1 MYALFLLVTGE
12 TSSNQLATHN
22 SFCAPTSAQRDAMFD
37 DIRSILHGVRGG
49 AEKLRNVLSLTDAS
63 TKLLRFVSDDVW
75 GSKGVCRV
83 ISRSIAEY
91 LVQAWDVHN
100 NYKHNGA
107 VLPVVTAPVGRGAD
121 GVDAM
126 A

>member
-1 MYALFLLVTGE
+1 MATPPGFQSTKPSTGSALLMLLLLPSAV
-12 TSSNQLATHN
+12 LLDA
-22 SFCAPTSAQRDAMFD
+22 ATSAA
-37 DIRSILHGVRGG
+37 
-49 AEKLRNVLSLTDAS
+49 RNALQVGEHA
-63 TKLLRFVSDDVW
+63 DVQHNL
-75 GSKGVCRV
+75 
-83 ISRSIAEY
+83 
-91 LVQAWDVHN
+91 LVQAWDVRN